1 VADALESLLEKREHI
16 ALVVDEYGGTA
27 GIVTLEDILEELLG
41 QEIVDET
48 DAAVDMREKARGEA
62 RLP

>member
-1 VADALESLLEKREHI
+1 MLEQREHI

-27 GIVTLEDILEELLG
+27 GIVTLEDLLEELLG

-48 DAAVDMREKARGEA
+48 DVAVDMQAMAKGDAGS
-62 RLP
+62 P